1 MTSRPPSFSRI
12 VALVPV
18 RGLEDAKARL
28 GEVLDAEER
37 RALVEHLLART
48 VAAARVTPGVEA
60 VAVVS
65 PDPEVLRL
73 AAELGAHGIPQG
85 GEGLNEGLL
94 EALAWA
100 HTAAPDA
107 ILVIPGDLPAVSDGE
122 LARVVAAARS
132 VGATEAPLEGV
143 AEAAPGGAQVAARA
157 VVALVPDRAGTG
169 TNLLLVAPP
178 AAIPFLFGDGSRAA
192 HAAAALAAGA
202 TYLEL
207 GGPLSLDLDTP
218 DDLLAAEEAGL
229 GALRVEL
236 S

>member
-1 MTSRPPSFSRI
+1 MTSRPPSFGRI

-73 AAELGAHGIPQG
+73 AVELGAEGIPQG

-100 HTAAPDA
+100 QTAAPDA
-107 ILVIPGDLPAVSDGE
+107 ILVIPGDLPAVSGSE
-122 LARVVAAARS
+122 LARVVVAARS
-132 VGATEAPLEGV
+132 AGTTKAAD
-143 AEAAPGGAQVAARA
+143 EAAPGRAHVAARA
-157 VVALVPDRAGTG
+157 VVALVPDRARTG

-207 GGPLSLDLDTP
+207 AGPLSLDLDTP